1 MAINEYISKLE
12 QAYMAKGYSKQQVD
26 SLIVGFKLG
35 VEFAGSIA
43 SGVISD
49 LLVTPFAKED
59 NILKEQKN
67 G

>member
-26 SLIVGFKLG
+26 ALIVGFKLG

-49 LLVTPFAKED
+49 LLVAPFAKED